1 MGPKP
6 EFSKES
12 KNSVRARKEK
22 FESNNKKDVKTLTKQ
37 QGNKNSKSR
46 KNSPNPEVQPEVQA
60 EDNKEEEEEDET
72 DPFKI
77 LMKAMTKGFSDVK
90 AKVEENKTSMDILN
104 GRFQMLGKA
113 NKESEIKTKKE
124 FDNIRAEIKKSN
136 NELENKITDKVID
149 KLKPQIEE
157 NNRITNEN
165 LRRLVQEEISLENF
179 QSKKP
184 QPTIEAEK
192 SKPPK

>member
-6 EFSKES
+6 EFTKES

-37 QGNKNSKSR
+37 QRNKNSKSR
-46 KNSPNPEVQPEVQA
+46 KNSPNPEVQPEVQP
-60 EDNKEEEEEDET
+60 EDEKEDKEEET

-104 GRFQMLGKA
+104 GRFQMLEKA
-113 NKESEIKTKKE
+113 NKESEIKNKKE

-149 KLKPQIEE
+149 
-157 NNRITNEN
+157 
-165 LRRLVQEEISLENF
+165 
-179 QSKKP
+179 
-184 QPTIEAEK
+184 
-192 SKPPK
+192 